1 MKSFLEEYG
10 FAILIAIVIITLIVM
25 TSPIGGI
32 IKTSVLELA
41 DDFGNRTVA
50 KIDKTEA
57 NLILNGSTLTIESP
71 SETNKYVAVLR
82 GYQGGKE
89 VSVASVND
97 KLTCTDNMTN
107 TDTFTNATGAAETTG
122 GLAKFTIENGTKLDE
137 NSKYYVE
144 IMNVGTGEIF
154 KSDIMTTNKLV
165 ASGGSSGAG
174 GNGGSSTIDMSNIS
188 TTLASGNFSTKGSL
202 VTVNGK
208 SYKVLE
214 SNGTQAKLLAMDSY
228 KESVYNSTNVTTSF
242 GSTTGQ
248 KYAGSTLDIEMTNFY
263 NSLPVELQ
271 NAIVEQNI
279 SQSMYKRGSDTNASA
294 SFSSWY
300 RDSFT
305 DTTTSG
311 NNYYLT
317 RIAEVDVG
325 NRKVFALDLDDV
337 INYLGSNSTAKD
349 VNEMFFEK
357 RNSVSR
363 DVWLRSAYSDYSYCA
378 FYVYGSSGG
387 LSSFSYDYSFEVR
400 PAFVLDLSLLS

>member
-32 IKTSVLELA
+32 IKTSVLGLA

-174 GNGGSSTIDMSNIS
+174 GNGGSSTIDMSNVS
-188 TTLASGNFSTKGSL
+188 TTLASGDFSTKGNL

-208 SYKVLE
+208 SYRVLE
-214 SNGTQAKLLAMDSY
+214 SSGTQAKLLAMDSH
-228 KESVYNSTNVTTSF
+228 KLSKFNSLNVTTSF
-242 GSTTGQ
+242 GGTTGQ
-248 KYAGSTLDIEMTNFY
+248 KYAGSVLDNEMTNFY
-263 NSLPVELQ
+263 NGLPAELQ

-279 SQSMYKRGSDTNASA
+279 SQSMYRWTSGTNASA
-294 SFSSWY
+294 NFSAWY
-300 RDSFT
+300 ANPFT
-305 DTTTSG
+305 DATTSG

-317 RIAEVDVG
+317 RIAEVNVG
-325 NRKVFALDLDDV
+325 ARKVFALDLDDA
-337 INYLGSNSTAKD
+337 ISYLGANSTAKD
-349 VNEMFFEK
+349 VNEMFFGV
-357 RNSVSR
+357 RNNVPR
-363 DVWLRSAYSDYSYCA
+363 NVWLRSASSGSSYSAFSVSGNYGYLDSDYCN
-378 FYVYGSSGG
+378 SS
-387 LSSFSYDYSFEVR
+387 SEVR